1 MTKTRRSLICVHF
14 LIAIATVGG
23 ITVTPVDDIRQ
34 GNCSG
39 KLDYF
44 LCTCLSANT
53 TIDIHLSPGHYHFTQ
68 QSCELSDKN
77 GVTITGSD
85 VVIECNG
92 SGFNIVFMNTTN
104 IKISNITMKGCG
116 GVFSNSVGHTL
127 DQALSYA
134 YFGSGSRFV
143 LMFIKSSD
151 ITISDLTMI
160 DSLGYGILSWSSW
173 GKLELSHVQIENTTF
188 ENDPKCLSYNYNND
202 VADFSCS
209 GSGIF
214 LMFLHNRNC
223 TVNIDGCMFTNNKN
237 AMPLKQHQIFSTVVS
252 TAYYVERVPLIGA
265 GCITIYNL
273 QNASSVTTNITDT
286 IFYNNNG
293 SYSATVAIT
302 TVYSISGNTSFE
314 NCTFLDN
321 NRISHRM
328 FDEQQS
334 TFYRRGGIVFLYLL
348 VRNGISVPVMPI
360 AKSTELVMLTI
371 LHCRFEKLGGNRG
384 ASLYIEK
391 ISPDYV
397 TIAIR
402 IKESTFVGNEAD
414 IGSAIYARQNE
425 FRVSL
430 PSDVSGGVQLYL
442 VNVNAT
448 DNTLTLPDSVINF
461 SSGHRMRGVFTFE
474 RCRVSVDCNQQCSF
488 TSNQPSVFYGRDS
501 GIVIS
506 GNAIFEHNIA
516 IYGGAFRLLDTVLY
530 IYTGSELLFQHNF
543 AVRAGGAIDVYFS
556 NTNVQLEDIC
566 PIQFIGS
573 GNNSQTIFSLEQID
587 QLDVNVSFFN
597 NSAVTPSSLQSIFAD
612 VFYVCSWYPD
622 TLTQIVLGR
631 QAPVVNG
638 RRESVYRSI
647 FHFYPAG
654 TTDNHLNIQAY
665 LACACDNGL
674 QYNTT
679 TCLTNQPVVRD
690 EHVVPGRSFNI
701 SVITL
706 DVSGSV
712 GKANRLFSQVYC
724 YHQTDGLLT
733 LAKNQYSRP
742 LTVVNNTCADVEF
755 TVYLTS
761 QTIPPNG
768 TLEISLT
775 ERQHSSTVY
784 FHLDNCS
791 MGFHLRHIGGSDTF
805 GCVCDD
811 FFTTKELQGKFQCD
825 ASTGN
830 IARLS
835 EQSWLSVYD
844 GDLEYV
850 KICSPTYCHDRLLSF
865 DVSEADVLCTNHH
878 SGRACGGCVDD
889 FSRVFGSDTCK
900 KCNNIWLI
908 TILLYVVLGLV
919 LIFLLFL
926 LKLTV
931 ALGLINGLIFFC
943 NVMSINEKLFFNA
956 EISKY
961 SFLRMFISLIN
972 LDLGIEICFY
982 DGMSQLA
989 KTGLQFVFPIYLW
1002 LLMVTI
1008 IYVGKHNVCNKN
1020 LSSRSSISVL
1030 STLILLSY
1038 LKILRTTVSVFSF
1051 DEVSSSTGDSIHVWL
1066 PDPNVKYLTGVHIV
1080 LFVIAFLFLLFFI
1093 LPFVICFIFPRLVL
1107 RSKRL
1112 SYFFPMLDCFLAPYK
1127 HKYRFWFGLRALV
1140 LLYLSAMEAVIFS
1153 SREAL
1158 LLSSIAVV
1166 GFFALLQAYVHPF
1179 KDKLV
1184 DAIDLIFMGVF
1195 LLLAAVTLYL
1205 YPSENGFEEVNIAVT
1220 VLGYVGFI
1228 LFLVVIAYHV
1238 HHKTR
1243 HAKWNVYLTEYF
1255 RKKVNKQY
1263 KRHSII
1269 SLSGSLGNDSTYH
1282 SDHRYSEI
1290 NTIPKSARFQ
1300 ESFLEEM

>member
-1 MTKTRRSLICVHF
+1 MTTCMQTLLHF

-44 LCTCLSANT
+44 LCTCLSTNT

-116 GVFSNSVGHTL
+116 GVFRDSVSQNFQGIVP
-127 DQALSYA
+127 YA
-134 YFGSGSRFV
+134 YFGNGSRFV
-143 LMFIKSSD
+143 LTFSDSSD
-151 ITISDLTMI
+151 ITINNLTMF
-160 DSLGYGILSWSSW
+160 DNLGYGILVWNTW
-173 GKLELSHVQIENTTF
+173 GTIQLSHIQIVNTTF
-188 ENDPKCLSYNYNND
+188 SNDPQCVNYD
-202 VADFSCS
+202 YSSEEADSTCS
-209 GSGIF
+209 GSGI
-214 LMFLHNRNC
+214 LMIFVNSTSSKDTTVSIDDSHFENN
-223 TVNIDGCMFTNNKN
+223 VNIIPQSQLQRVSD
-237 AMPLKQHQIFSTVVS
+237 LVS
-252 TAYYVERVPLIGA
+252 TAYYRDRVPIAGA
-265 GCITIYNL
+265 GCISIYYIRNI
-273 QNASSVTTNITDT
+273 SSVTTTITNT
-286 IFYNNNG
+286 IFHNNNG
-293 SYSATVAIT
+293 SYSATVAV
-302 TVYSISGNTSFE
+302 TVLYSISGNTSFE

-321 NRISHRM
+321 NRMSSSM
-328 FDEQQS
+328 FENDLYS
-334 TFYRRGGIVFLYLL
+334 LHRRGGIVYLYLIVRDGITTPVLPVVTSTETRLLTL
-348 VRNGISVPVMPI
+348 VRCTFMQI
-360 AKSTELVMLTI
+360 
-371 LHCRFEKLGGNRG
+371 GGNMG
-384 ASLYIEK
+384 ASLYVEK
-391 ISPDYV
+391 ISPDFV
-397 TIAIR
+397 TIAVT
-402 IKESTFVGNEAD
+402 IKECSFISNEAD
-414 IGSAIYARQNE
+414 VGSAVYAKQHQ

-430 PSDVSGGVQLYL
+430 QSEVSGGIQFYFI
-442 VNVNAT
+442 NVNAT
-448 DNTLTLPDSVINF
+448 NNVLSQGSELDITSNTFVT
-461 SSGHRMRGVFTFE
+461 GVFSFDN
-474 RCRVSVDCNQQCSF
+474 CRAFINCSQGCSF
-488 TSNQPSVFYGRDS
+488 TGNQPSVFYGRDS
-501 GIVIS
+501 GLMIS
-506 GNAIFEHNIA
+506 GHAIFEYNKGT
-516 IYGGAFRLLDTVLY
+516 YGGGFQLLDTVLY
-530 IYTGSELLFQHNF
+530 IHTGTVILFQHNF
-543 AVRAGGAIDVYFS
+543 GTKAAGAIDVYFP
-556 NTNVQLEDIC
+556 NTNIESEDIC

-573 GNNSQTIFSLEQID
+573 GATIFELKD
-587 QLDVNVSFFN
+587 VGQLNVNISFFN
-597 NSAVTPSSLQSIFAD
+597 NSAISSSSLQSIYAD

-631 QAPVVNG
+631 RAPVING
-638 RRESVYRSI
+638 RRQSVYRSI
-647 FHFYPAG
+647 FNFYPVD
-654 TTDNHLNIQAY
+654 TTDKHLLILAHLPCLCDEY
-665 LACACDNGL
+665 LH
-674 QYNTT
+674 YNATSCFSDQSVYT
-679 TCLTNQPVVRD
+679 SQ
-690 EHVVPGRSFNI
+690 HVVPGRLFNLSI
-701 SVITL
+701 IAL
-706 DVSGSV
+706 DVVGSV
-712 GKANRLFSQVYC
+712 GFADQLLSEVYHTDRL
-724 YHQTDGLLT
+724 DRLLA
-733 LAKNQYSRP
+733 LAERQYTRP
-742 LTVVNNTCADVEF
+742 FTIVNNTCAYVEF
-755 TVYLTS
+755 TVYVKN
-761 QTIPPNG
+761 QTIPNNG
-768 TLEISLT
+768 TLEMSLS
-775 ERQHSSTVY
+775 ERQLSSKII
-784 FHLDNCS
+784 FNFDKCS
-791 MGFHLRHIGGSDTF
+791 IGFQLHQIGSDTF

-811 FFTTKELQGKFQCD
+811 FFGTKELQGKFQCD

-830 IARLS
+830 ITRLS

-844 GDLEYV
+844 GDLEFV
-850 KICSPTYCHDRLLSF
+850 KICLPTYCHDQLLSF
-865 DVSEADVLCTNHH
+865 DVSEADVLCTIHH

-943 NVMSINEKLFFNA
+943 NMMSINEKLFFNT

-1002 LLMVTI
+1002 LLMVII
-1008 IYVGKHNVCNKN
+1008 IYAGKHYIR
-1020 LSSRSSISVL
+1020 SRSL
-1030 STLILLSY
+1030 SFRSAIPILATLILLSY

-1184 DAIDLIFMGVF
+1184 DAIDLIFMGIF

-1228 LFLVVIAYHV
+1228 LFLVVIVYHV
-1238 HHKTR
+1238 YDATKHTQ
-1243 HAKWNVYLTEYF
+1243 WNIWLTKLFWVRVTKYC
-1255 RKKVNKQY
+1255 NKGNNFLPSTNSVETDFTSY
-1263 KRHSII
+1263 
-1269 SLSGSLGNDSTYH
+1269 SGQSYNESDGNSPYV
-1282 SDHRYSEI
+1282 
-1290 NTIPKSARFQ
+1290 RFQ
-1300 ESFLEEM
+1300 ESFLEQI